1 MPYGIRK
8 SPNKNLYWV
17 FNKETGKKFSKK
29 PIPRERAEA
38 QRRAIYANENG
49 YKLNRSKSRSLRRSI
64 RNKKR
69 NEWSPR
75 SNKRVY
81 LNGGE
86 CTNDRDPISLEDLKD
101 IPLKYRIEIPT
112 GQTNEKGFPLEFCY
126 DIRQLAPAFSATRKN
141 PLSNAPFTEDNV
153 ILLVRK
159 VSNLRYTTEED
170 KVLANKFL
178 EDLIGKLPVDNVGNT
193 PVVRSLINRHFKIA
207 GILLKDPK
215 YGSVNDVM
223 NNSKTLLV
231 WSLSLENE
239 DVFNFLIQHGVD
251 VNKKSIVNK
260 NMPEEEEEEEED
272 KEEEEEYVTPLMSS
286 MLFKKLYYVTV
297 LQMRGA
303 DVNAQDING
312 LTALHYAVIQD
323 YDTRP
328 LMQYLIDHG
337 ARLDL
342 GGRYLRVSEDNYY
355 TPKTIGIVYL
365 EDQIKK
371 YKLFIGDVKFNVI
384 RRNVE
389 FLSAAEGYPFSPFDP
404 SEIIHIYS

>member
-1 MPYGIRK
+1 
-8 SPNKNLYWV
+8 
-17 FNKETGKKFSKK
+17 
-29 PIPRERAEA
+29 
-38 QRRAIYANENG
+38 
-49 YKLNRSKSRSLRRSI
+49 
-64 RNKKR
+64 
-69 NEWSPR
+69 
-75 SNKRVY
+75 VY

-193 PVVRSLINRHFKIA
+193 PVVHALINRYFKIA

-223 NNSKTLLV
+223 NNRKTLLV

-251 VNKKSIVNK
+251 VNKKSIVRVSSNA
-260 NMPEEEEEEEED
+260 
-272 KEEEEEYVTPLMSS
+272 YVTPLMVS
-286 MLFKKLYYVTV
+286 MQFKKLYYVTV

-342 GGRYLRVSEDNYY
+342 GGRLFESEDNYY
-355 TPKTIGIVYL
+355 TPDTFGIVYL
-365 EDQIKK
+365 DYERSI
-371 YKLFIGDVKFNVI
+371 YRLFIGDVKFNVI

-389 FLSAAEGYPFSPFDP
+389 FLSAAQGYPFTPFDP
-404 SEIIHIYS
+404 REIIHIYS

>member
-17 FNKETGKKFSKK
+17 YNKETGKKFSKK

-38 QRRAIYANENG
+38 QRRAIYASENG
-49 YKLNRSKSRSLRRSI
+49 YKLNRSKSGSLRRSI
-64 RNKKR
+64 RNNKKR
-69 NEWSPR
+69 NERSPR

-86 CTNDRDPISLEDLKD
+86 CTNDRDPISLEELKD

-193 PVVRSLINRHFKIA
+193 PVVHALINRYFKIA

-223 NNSKTLLV
+223 NNRKTLLV

-251 VNKKSIVNK
+251 VNKKSIVRFSSNA
-260 NMPEEEEEEEED
+260 
-272 KEEEEEYVTPLMSS
+272 YVTPLMSS
-286 MLFKKLYYVTV
+286 MRFKKLYYVTV

-312 LTALHYAVIQD
+312 LTALHYAVVQD

-342 GGRYLRVSEDNYY
+342 GGRLFESEDNYY
-355 TPKTIGIVYL
+355 TPDTFGIVYL
-365 EDQIKK
+365 EYERSIHRLD
-371 YKLFIGDVKFNVI
+371 IGDVKFNVI

-389 FLSAAEGYPFSPFDP
+389 FLSAAQGYPFSPFVP

>member
-17 FNKETGKKFSKK
+17 YNKETGKKFSKK

-193 PVVRSLINRHFKIA
+193 PVVHALINRYFKIA

-223 NNSKTLLV
+223 NNGRTLLV

-251 VNKKSIVNK
+251 VNKKSIVRVSSNA
-260 NMPEEEEEEEED
+260 
-272 KEEEEEYVTPLMSS
+272 YVTPLMVS
-286 MLFKKLYYVTV
+286 MRFKKLYYVTV

-312 LTALHYAVIQD
+312 LTALHYAVAQD

-328 LMQYLIDHG
+328 IMQYLIDHG

-342 GGRYLRVSEDNYY
+342 GGRFFSESEDNYY
-355 TPKTIGIVYL
+355 TPKTFGIVYL
-365 EDQIKK
+365 EYERSINR
-371 YKLFIGDVKFNVI
+371 LFIGDVKFNII

-389 FLSAAEGYPFSPFDP
+389 FLYAAEGYPFSPFDP
-404 SEIIHIYS
+404 REIIHKYS

>member
-17 FNKETGKKFSKK
+17 YNKETGKKFSKK

-38 QRRAIYANENG
+38 QRRAIYASENG
-49 YKLNRSKSRSLRRSI
+49 YKLNRSRSRSLRRSI

-69 NEWSPR
+69 NESSPR

-193 PVVRSLINRHFKIA
+193 PVVHALINRYFKIA

-223 NNSKTLLV
+223 NNRKTLLV

-251 VNKKSIVNK
+251 VNKKSIVRVSSNA
-260 NMPEEEEEEEED
+260 
-272 KEEEEEYVTPLMSS
+272 YVTPLMVS
-286 MLFKKLYYVTV
+286 MQFKKLYYVTV

-342 GGRYLRVSEDNYY
+342 GGRLFESEDNYY
-355 TPKTIGIVYL
+355 TPDTFGIVYL
-365 EDQIKK
+365 DYERSI
-371 YKLFIGDVKFNVI
+371 YRLFIGDVKFNVI

-389 FLSAAEGYPFSPFDP
+389 FLSAAQGYPFTPFDP
-404 SEIIHIYS
+404 REIIHIYS

>member
-17 FNKETGKKFSKK
+17 YNKETGKKFSKK

-38 QRRAIYANENG
+38 QRRAIYASENG
-49 YKLNRSKSRSLRRSI
+49 YKLNRSRSRSLRRSI

-193 PVVRSLINRHFKIA
+193 PVVHALINRYFKIA

-223 NNSKTLLV
+223 NNRKTLLV

-251 VNKKSIVNK
+251 VNKKSIVRFSSNA
-260 NMPEEEEEEEED
+260 
-272 KEEEEEYVTPLMSS
+272 YVTPLMSS
-286 MLFKKLYYVTV
+286 MRFKKLYYVTV

-312 LTALHYAVIQD
+312 LTALHYAVVQD

-342 GGRYLRVSEDNYY
+342 GGRLFESEDNYY
-355 TPKTIGIVYL
+355 TPDTFGIVYL
-365 EDQIKK
+365 EYERSIHR
-371 YKLFIGDVKFNVI
+371 LFIGDVKFNVI

-389 FLSAAEGYPFSPFDP
+389 FLSAAQGYPFSPFVP

>member
-17 FNKETGKKFSKK
+17 YNKETGKKFSKK

-38 QRRAIYANENG
+38 QRRAIYASENG
-49 YKLNRSKSRSLRRSI
+49 YKLNRSRSRSLRRSI

-69 NEWSPR
+69 NESSPR

-193 PVVRSLINRHFKIA
+193 PVVHALINRYFKIA

-223 NNSKTLLV
+223 NNRKTLLV

-251 VNKKSIVNK
+251 VNKKSIVRVSSNA
-260 NMPEEEEEEEED
+260 
-272 KEEEEEYVTPLMSS
+272 YVTPLMVS
-286 MLFKKLYYVTV
+286 MHFKKLYYVTV

-342 GGRYLRVSEDNYY
+342 GGRLFESEDNYY
-355 TPKTIGIVYL
+355 TPDTFGIVYL
-365 EDQIKK
+365 DYERSI
-371 YKLFIGDVKFNVI
+371 YRLFIGDVKFNVI

-389 FLSAAEGYPFSPFDP
+389 FLSAAQGYPFTPFDP
-404 SEIIHIYS
+404 REIIHIYS

>member
-17 FNKETGKKFSKK
+17 YNKETGNKFSKK

-193 PVVRSLINRHFKIA
+193 PVVHALINRYFKIA

-223 NNSKTLLV
+223 NNRKTLLV

-251 VNKKSIVNK
+251 VNKKSIVNV
-260 NMPEEEEEEEED
+260 PHA
-272 KEEEEEYVTPLMSS
+272 YVTPLMYS
-286 MLFKKLYYVTV
+286 MRFKKLYYVTV

-312 LTALHYAVIQD
+312 LTALHYAVIQE

-342 GGRYLRVSEDNYY
+342 GGRYFHLSEDNYY
-355 TPKTIGIVYL
+355 TPDTFGIVHL
-365 EDQIKK
+365 EYQRSI
-371 YKLFIGDVKFNVI
+371 YRLFIGDVKFNVI

-389 FLSAAEGYPFSPFDP
+389 FLSAAQGYPFSPFDP

>member
-8 SPNKNLYWV
+8 SPNKNLFWV
-17 FNKETGKKFSKK
+17 YNKETGKKYSKK

-49 YKLNRSKSRSLRRSI
+49 YKLNRSRSRSLRRSI

-193 PVVRSLINRHFKIA
+193 PVVHALINRYFKIA

-223 NNSKTLLV
+223 NNRKTLLV

-251 VNKKSIVNK
+251 VNKKSIVDENA
-260 NMPEEEEEEEED
+260 PHS
-272 KEEEEEYVTPLMSS
+272 YLTPLTSS
-286 MLFKKLYYVTV
+286 MLYKKLYYVTV
-297 LQMRGA
+297 LQTRGA

-342 GGRYLRVSEDNYY
+342 GGRYLPLSEDNY
-355 TPKTIGIVYL
+355 TPDTFGIVYL
-365 EDQIKK
+365 EYQISKHR
-371 YKLFIGDVKFNVI
+371 LFIGEVKFNVI
-384 RRNVE
+384 RRNVD
-389 FLSAAEGYPFSPFDP
+389 FLSAAQGYPNA
-404 SEIIHIYS
+404 IY